1 MALRADWLLMKTT
14 PMVATFACYMRM
26 SRGMMRN
33 FVHVMGSGCAC
44 NTCPGYP
51 YLKQEQ

>member
-33 FVHVMGSGCAC
+33 FVHVMGSGVPVILVPVIH
-44 NTCPGYP
+44 T
-51 YLKQEQ
+51 